1 MLCALREWR
10 LFGHFC
16 NEKSVLRK
24 SVWHLVKIALQKSCT
39 MENLKAF
46 RRHREC
52 LINLSK
58 TCTAIRRCASEPIKK
73 LATRREKVANSPF
86 EMEEERRCWNV
97 AIRLKVLHQK
107 TFLAVSNGIYNQE
120 ILKTVWA
127 PFSNPIRDWIFSS
140 SNNRWWIP
148 KNSEP
153 FRLSYLSFSELKQN
167 SPLRSIR
174 NHSMNIKVTATE
186 MHQTNPWVFPFEA
199 VEDGD
204 SPANANVDHS
214 ESIRN
219 ALLSRHWPT
228 ATGSVHCSA
237 DGVSMLLANALF
249 G

>member
-1 MLCALREWR
+1 MATLRTLLQREVSSSQKCVASSEDRSSEELYDGKPKGISTAQRVSNKSFQDMHSNSALCKRT
-10 LFGHFC
+10 
-16 NEKSVLRK
+16 N
-24 SVWHLVKIALQKSCT
+24 
-39 MENLKAF
+39 
-46 RRHREC
+46 
-52 LINLSK
+52 
-58 TCTAIRRCASEPIKK
+58 KK

-228 ATGSVHCSA
+228 ATGPVHCSA